1 MDRPIPPTPPEHES
15 LKIALLNSKR
25 SSRIGLL
32 LIALPFLII
41 FIFSLQNLLNLSPAL
56 TSWIVRASGSLPGY
70 GRALF
75 FFLLLTGFPFLAIII
90 NMLSIMYFKYNK
102 ARKEL
107 NIVVRVRWWN
117 LIVTLVATAIALFYM
132 LHLLADSI
140 LGGK

>member
-1 MDRPIPPTPPEHES
+1 
-15 LKIALLNSKR
+15 
-25 SSRIGLL
+25 
-32 LIALPFLII
+32 
-41 FIFSLQNLLNLSPAL
+41 
-56 TSWIVRASGSLPGY
+56 
-70 GRALF
+70 
-75 FFLLLTGFPFLAIII
+75 
-90 NMLSIMYFKYNK
+90 MLSIMYFKYNK